1 MNIIKI
7 NKCNEN
13 NINVDVKTVAA
24 TQFDFPIKFFVNFDL
39 IVTIF
44 QMLPFDVIKILRIT
58 SFH

>member
-7 NKCNEN
+7 IKCNEN
-13 NINVDVKTVAA
+13 NINVDMKTVAA

-44 QMLPFDVIKILRIT
+44 QTIAF
-58 SFH
+58 